1 MYPIRKVS
9 EFGLDLFDLEKI
21 YAIEYHSMKVKTE
34 NKVVRF
40 SPIIAELLDYEL
52 NRSIKTANEN
62 EKKKKF
68 IFSIN

>member
-1 MYPIRKVS
+1 M
-9 EFGLDLFDLEKI
+9 FDLEKI